1 MFHVSSKNQKV
12 ETDSLPSPE
21 VSTPQNHTKREWRL
35 MPPSPEKELQNMSP
49 GIMPGSW
56 EDESPIEPIV
66 KTHEYYER
74 DIETRKGTAQHV
86 LMEFDHS
93 GRSRQFPQQFWRG
106 SATVGS
112 LGSLVDLNIDLS
124 THHTN
129 NIQEEN
135 PQLHR
140 LIEDLLQRLSEL
152 NENKQIAEEKA
163 DRLSEKVKSMKER
176 LSYHMTVVEHCKTL
190 SSKAKELAE
199 ENHVLKEQL
208 NDAQSHIFSLQP
220 YRKDLTPEEV
230 GQDYDALV
238 EKIQDWVQ
246 KLMNP
251 WLEDCEDGA
260 HAFLNHVKR
269 RITDANRFKSAL
281 NKYPDLM
288 NGLNFPETDEDIVTS
303 LIMRYLHA
311 RIFQSV
317 LYGAMPRS
325 PQLSPREVY
334 HFTVRTWTAEA
345 YNSLLSCPQFRQ
357 VREKRADEMIVE
369 LSNILEV
376 FSKGEDPHSCYQDLI
391 DLAVYPAI
399 KLYEKLQVSTNHFYL
414 DISPSIAGVDGELNT
429 TSRFI
434 DLLMRLD
441 CKNVLQNRK
450 RFNLQKLD
458 PPPSEQD
465 LYHNCT
471 IQVGQRDAIKN
482 STVVR
487 KQKILVAWGS
497 EEQRRAYQDNGCR
510 TLISHLYALE
520 SSEEN

>member
-1 MFHVSSKNQKV
+1 LALPFGCLKKISPKRGGSKQTLKQEIIACFAWV
-12 ETDSLPSPE
+12 KPSPE

-93 GRSRQFPQQFWRG
+93 GEVANFLSNSGEAQPQSLRKTEQ
-106 SATVGS
+106 SLTTEEVGS

-230 GQDYDALV
+230 GQVRDL
-238 EKIQDWVQ
+238 
-246 KLMNP
+246 
-251 WLEDCEDGA
+251 
-260 HAFLNHVKR
+260 FSSNHTPLCTVANFEF
-269 RITDANRFKSAL
+269 RITMLLLKKFRTGS
-281 NKYPDLM
+281 
-288 NGLNFPETDEDIVTS
+288 
-303 LIMRYLHA
+303 
-311 RIFQSV
+311 
-317 LYGAMPRS
+317 RS
-325 PQLSPREVY
+325 S
-334 HFTVRTWTAEA
+334 
-345 YNSLLSCPQFRQ
+345 
-357 VREKRADEMIVE
+357 
-369 LSNILEV
+369 
-376 FSKGEDPHSCYQDLI
+376 
-391 DLAVYPAI
+391 
-399 KLYEKLQVSTNHFYL
+399 
-414 DISPSIAGVDGELNT
+414 
-429 TSRFI
+429 
-434 DLLMRLD
+434 
-441 CKNVLQNRK
+441 
-450 RFNLQKLD
+450 
-458 PPPSEQD
+458 
-465 LYHNCT
+465 
-471 IQVGQRDAIKN
+471 
-482 STVVR
+482 
-487 KQKILVAWGS
+487 
-497 EEQRRAYQDNGCR
+497 
-510 TLISHLYALE
+510 
-520 SSEEN
+520 